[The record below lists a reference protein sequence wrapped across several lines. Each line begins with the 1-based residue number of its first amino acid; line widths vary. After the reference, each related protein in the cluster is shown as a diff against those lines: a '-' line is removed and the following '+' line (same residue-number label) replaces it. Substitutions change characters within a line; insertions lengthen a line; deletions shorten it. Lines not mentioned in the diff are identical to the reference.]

1 VAIATV
7 PGVAHLGS
15 VPGDKF
21 ISATGAFPDG
31 VRVRFLPLHTRSV
44 TIEISR
50 SSTATRKVVVGRRKG
65 VVATPFGWGIV
76 LDRLFDADRTEPFA
90 SRF

>member
-31 VRVRFLPLHTRSV
+31 VGIGFLSLHTRSV
-44 TIEISR
+44 TIENRAILEVEGKGGGVEGGGPYFEG
-50 SSTATRKVVVGRRKG
+50 TRPEVEGFF
-65 VVATPFGWGIV
+65 T
-76 LDRLFDADRTEPFA
+76 
-90 SRF
+90 